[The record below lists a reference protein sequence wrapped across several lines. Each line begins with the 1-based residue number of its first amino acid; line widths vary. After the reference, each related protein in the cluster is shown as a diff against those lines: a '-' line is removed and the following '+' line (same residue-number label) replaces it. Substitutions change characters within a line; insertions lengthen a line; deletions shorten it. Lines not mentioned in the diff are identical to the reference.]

1 MNATSAVGAGPT
13 PLSSFGSSAR
23 RGVGKLGAFFR
34 RDFLIAWSYRM
45 AFVTDA
51 AALMLQ
57 AVVFSFMSKLIDPQR
72 LPEFGGHRASY
83 MEFVAVGI
91 SLAAFVQLGLGRVA
105 QAIRQEQMIGTL
117 EALLMTPTQP
127 TTIQLGSVVYDLFY
141 IPLRTAAFLAV
152 VAATFGLRFH
162 AAGFIPAVLI
172 LLLFIPFVWGLGVLS
187 AAAMLTYRRG
197 GSGVGFIGLL
207 LTLASGAYFPLAVL
221 PSWAQGLARL
231 NPITTAVDGMR
242 AVLIGNEGWS
252 HAGSICL
259 QLAPA
264 ALVSLSIGFLAFRVA
279 LRRERLRGTLGL
291 Y

>member
-1 MNATSAVGAGPT
+1 MSASAVGARPVPSPST
-13 PLSSFGSSAR
+13 WSSAR
-23 RGVGKLGAFFR
+23 VEIGKLSAFFR

-57 AVVFSFMSKLIDPQR
+57 ALVFSFMSKLIDPQR

-117 EALLMTPTQP
+117 EALLMTPTEP

-152 VAATFGLRFH
+152 VAVSFGLHFH
-162 AAGFIPAVLI
+162 LAGFIPAVLI

-197 GSGVGFIGLL
+197 GSGVGFVGLL
-207 LTLASGAYFPLAVL
+207 LTLGSGAYFPLSVL
-221 PSWAQGLARL
+221 PSWVQGLARL

-242 AVLIGNEGWS
+242 AVLIGNEGWG

-264 ALVSLSIGFLAFRVA
+264 ALVSLAIGFLAFRRA